1 MNKLSQHR
9 ILNISTESSSMFAR
23 ICEKTKTFYGNTLRL
38 RLLELIPAAVIPASF
53 VCRACLTYEEPRE
66 VLAQSLI
73 PCIFFGYLLL
83 VAVFSRIAV
92 VRFTALLIYCIHM
105 AYGFLP
111 PIAKGKHSPG
121 DPLNWRIV
129 LYFVLTIAG
138 FAVIATLE
146 KGPFRVQIHT
156 DRGYVGTVDALGAFF
171 LLIFL
176 LIFLGV
182 LLC

>member
-1 MNKLSQHR
+1 
-9 ILNISTESSSMFAR
+9 MFAR
-23 ICEKTKTFYGNTLRL
+23 ICEKTKTFYGNTLYL

-53 VCRACLTYEEPRE
+53 VCHACLTYEEPRE
-66 VLAQSLI
+66 VLAESLI

-111 PIAKGKHSPG
+111 PVAKGKHSPG
-121 DPLNWRIV
+121 DPLNWQIV
-129 LYFVLTIAG
+129 LYFALTIAG
-138 FAVIATLE
+138 FAVIATRE
-146 KGPFRVQIHT
+146 KGPFRVQVHT
-156 DRGYVGTVDALGAFF
+156 ERGYHIGTLDALGGFF

-176 LIFLGV
+176 LFFLGA
-182 LLC
+182 LLS

>member
-1 MNKLSQHR
+1 
-9 ILNISTESSSMFAR
+9 MFAG
-23 ICEKTKTFYGNTLRL
+23 IHDKLKSFYRDTLRL
-38 RLLELIPAAVIPASF
+38 RLLELIPSAVILASF
-53 VCRACLTYEEPRE
+53 VCHACLTYEEPRE
-66 VLAQSLI
+66 VLAESLI

-111 PIAKGKHSPG
+111 PTAKGKHFPG
-121 DPLNWRIV
+121 DPLNWKIV

-138 FAVIATLE
+138 FAVIAARE

-156 DRGYVGTVDALGAFF
+156 ERGYIGTLDALGAFF

-176 LIFLGV
+176 LFFLEV
-182 LLC
+182 LLS